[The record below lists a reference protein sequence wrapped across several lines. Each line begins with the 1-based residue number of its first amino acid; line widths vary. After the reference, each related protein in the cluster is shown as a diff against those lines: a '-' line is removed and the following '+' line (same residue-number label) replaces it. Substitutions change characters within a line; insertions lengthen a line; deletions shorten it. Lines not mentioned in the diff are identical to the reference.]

1 MKKKLSHI
9 IWFTGLSGTG
19 KTTISNYLF
28 QILKKK
34 KFKVLKIDGDKFRK
48 KSKNQNKFT
57 IKNILKNNFKIIEYL
72 KKKQRKYDFI
82 LVSVISPLS
91 KTRYFAKYVFKK
103 NYHEAYVNC
112 SFKTLIQRDT
122 KGFYKKA
129 IEKKMT
135 NLIGFRSKI
144 KYERSKY
151 KVIKINTDK
160 LSIHKSAQ
168 KVLKILKHEKK
179 IF

>member
-1 MKKKLSHI
+1 MVYWFIWYRKNYNFKL
-9 IWFTGLSGTG
+9 F
-19 KTTISNYLF
+19 ISDF
-28 QILKKK
+28 KK

-112 SFKTLIQRDT
+112 SFQDANSKRHQRI
-122 KGFYKKA
+122 F
-129 IEKKMT
+129 
-135 NLIGFRSKI
+135 I
-144 KYERSKY
+144 KRP
-151 KVIKINTDK
+151 
-160 LSIHKSAQ
+160 
-168 KVLKILKHEKK
+168 
-179 IF
+179 